1 MATTLTRA
9 DLLEAISREL
19 KLPRHQTTH
28 FLEFFIETM
37 ISSIAEE
44 EELKIASFGSFKV
57 RKKTK
62 RIGRNPKTGKEA
74 IITPRR
80 VLSFNPS
87 LYLKKRVQLRNP

>member
-1 MATTLTRA
+1 MATTLTQA

-19 KLPRHQTTH
+19 KLPRHQATN

-37 ISSIAEE
+37 VDTIAEE
-44 EELKIASFGSFKV
+44 EGLKIASFGSFKV

-74 IITPRR
+74 VIAPRC

-87 LYLKKRVQLRNP
+87 LYLRKRVQLRKP

>member
-19 KLPRHQTTH
+19 KLPRPQATR
-28 FLEFFIETM
+28 FLEFFIATM
-37 ISSIAEE
+37 VDAIVEE
-44 EELKIASFGSFKV
+44 EGLKIASFGSFKV
-57 RKKTK
+57 RQKSK

-74 IITPRR
+74 TITPRR

-87 LYLKKRVQLRNP
+87 LYLRKRVQLRKT